1 MVSQQFIDLTVDSQ
15 LVPRAKAGRAAA
27 VGFPVQE
34 EDSRGRASLAESIKT
49 PEEKTDEAV
58 LAKSR
63 SWGFLKEAE
72 AGFPVKEVCRQM
84 VS

>member
-1 MVSQQFIDLTVDSQ
+1 M
-15 LVPRAKAGRAAA
+15 
-27 VGFPVQE
+27 QE

-84 VS
+84 VSEAIHFRWINFSGARSPGLTVVDTPR